1 MNNVTKT
8 KRKYTKPVLKSHGS
22 IEEVTGWAGSGTGEF
37 FGGSEGAS
45 TGGKVAFKNSGPGIS
60 H

>member
-1 MNNVTKT
+1 MKNVTTT
-8 KRKYTKPVLKSHGS
+8 KRKYTKPALKSHGS

-37 FGGSEGAS
+37 FGGSQGAS
-45 TGGKVAFKNSGPGIS
+45 SGAKVAFRNNGAGIS